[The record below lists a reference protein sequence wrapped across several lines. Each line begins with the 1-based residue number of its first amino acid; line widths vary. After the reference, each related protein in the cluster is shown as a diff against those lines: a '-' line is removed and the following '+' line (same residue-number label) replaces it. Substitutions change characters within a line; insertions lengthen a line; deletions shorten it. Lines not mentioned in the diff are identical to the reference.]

1 MTLSLGGGY
10 RFDNRYNIF
19 GSFRG
24 KAGLVGFRQTFNLG
38 GPIQNSYPDLTASIL
53 HLFPLASQMAIAT
66 RLRLDYQGAA
76 APKHHKLQLGS
87 LYSAARSYLPSDFHG
102 TGLRATGT
110 AEYRQALSFKSTNNL
125 LGLFT
130 VTQIQGAVF
139 SDLVYFPQANLSCDK
154 SWFVDIGY
162 SIRFL
167 ADILAIAPSALH
179 IDLGFPL
186 RSCEQD
192 LSDLPFTLNFSF
204 VQSLAS
210 F

>member
-1 MTLSLGGGY
+1 M
-10 RFDNRYNIF
+10 
-19 GSFRG
+19 
-24 KAGLVGFRQTFNLG
+24 
-38 GPIQNSYPDLTASIL
+38 
-53 HLFPLASQMAIAT
+53 
-66 RLRLDYQGAA
+66 
-76 APKHHKLQLGS
+76 
-87 LYSAARSYLPSDFHG
+87 
-102 TGLRATGT
+102 
-110 AEYRQALSFKSTNNL
+110 
-125 LGLFT
+125 
-130 VTQIQGAVF
+130 TQIQGAVF